1 MTDQLPTAVY
11 LQDNFPDGFSDISE
25 TSSYKTVEICEEEQL
40 RRDLLKYPS
49 LDPNDQDL
57 KFEKYNYTP
66 STYTSRNI
74 KFEFPET
81 SKFRKK
87 VIYTLI
93 LLLTLAFTIIF
104 Y

>member
-57 KFEKYNYTP
+57 KFEKYNYIFIMSVP
-66 STYTSRNI
+66 RAKRN
-74 KFEFPET
+74 FL
-81 SKFRKK
+81 
-87 VIYTLI
+87 LI
-93 LLLTLAFTIIF
+93 VFF
-104 Y
+104 